1 MIHHD
6 FTGQQTSFSKPVP
19 KKQGDVP
26 SLFSST
32 YKSKFMSPVKL
43 THLPKDVESHDK
55 GTS

>member
-26 SLFSST
+26 SLFSSASISLQ
-32 YKSKFMSPVKL
+32 YISGSY
-43 THLPKDVESHDK
+43 
-55 GTS
+55 GTGGT